1 MVHHIV
7 LFKLKPEVT
16 TEKVEIMMMNTRMM
30 LLKIPEALSVKCG
43 KRIDPK
49 SEWPFFI
56 SIDCES
62 MDKLALYLDDPIH
75 LKFVEDIIKPNT
87 IERLA
92 LDYEMEP
99 GKEVKY
105 S

>member
-1 MVHHIV
+1 MIHHLV

-16 TEKVEIMMMNTRMM
+16 NEKIETMMMTTRMM

-43 KRIDPK
+43 KRIDPA
-49 SEWPFFI
+49 SEWPYFI
-56 SIDCES
+56 AVDCES
-62 MDKLALYLDDPIH
+62 MDKLALYLDDPIY
-75 LKFVEDIIKPNT
+75 LKFAEETIKPNI
-87 IERLA
+87 IERIV